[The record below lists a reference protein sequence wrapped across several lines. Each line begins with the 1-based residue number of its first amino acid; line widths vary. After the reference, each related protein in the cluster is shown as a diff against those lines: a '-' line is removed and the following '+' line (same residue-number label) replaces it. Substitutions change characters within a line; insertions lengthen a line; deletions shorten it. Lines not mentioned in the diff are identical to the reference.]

1 MIKNFQNASH
11 YFYHHPAVTMFDKT
25 FGLQT
30 TEKVAPTGLEPLR
43 VSKLRAPP
51 PQGQVAGHCH
61 WQPGGCKRRA
71 RGFMGAELGHF
82 LAV

>member
-51 PQGQVAGHCH
+51 PKGRWQVTVTGSLEAANDVREDS
-61 WQPGGCKRRA
+61 WD
-71 RGFMGAELGHF
+71 LS
-82 LAV
+82 LATS